1 MKKRRGISLSA
12 AISKLS
18 REAMK
23 VFSCGVSAAV
33 IVSAALITRLAP
45 AIAVDPLGAVD
56 YYAPMLEYIM
66 MTQLIV
72 ICGTAAF
79 DLMDKNQRR

>member
-1 MKKRRGISLSA
+1 MKKRREKSLNA
-12 AISKLS
+12 AIKELS
-18 REAMK
+18 REAMT
-23 VFSCGVSAAV
+23 VFSCGVSAV
-33 IVSAALITRLAP
+33 IVSAALIARLAP

-66 MTQLIV
+66 MTLLIV

-79 DLMDKNQRR
+79 DLMDKDKRR